1 MKEMKRI
8 LSLVLCFAMLV
19 GMMPMIALSADAAES
34 DTHYLM
40 FATDRHA
47 NTSVIGNIINNMESV
62 IGENA
67 LEYLALGG
75 DMVGSGNSHPA
86 YNSSTV
92 LAEVTGATSSLNAE
106 NVDIVAGIHDMNVTD
121 DAGIVLPYQGGG
133 AQIYEGDDYYVYG
146 VEEYCV
152 SEDSNESIWS
162 AQADAFKTWAN
173 GEKIDQSKVI
183 FVVSHYPLHAK
194 RDDNDGA
201 YYWHQALNTVATG
214 GDNTVERNIVFF
226 HGHNHT
232 EDSNEYV
239 YNVGDTMSIQNGS
252 STVSDTIYYT
262 YATAGYLNQNKKAT
276 LVTLTGDKIVLT
288 KYGASGSGSAM
299 TSVERVVTETA
310 PTVNTVTCKTT
321 YVDENGDIQ
330 TSGSDV
336 AATGLGLTGIS
347 ALWNDDAAANTAFRD
362 CVAYDVTLEGYIEG
376 ETVTLTFNLNDMTAA
391 DLVVYANGQQI
402 EPASV
407 VEDDGYIAVTVTT
420 TAATGTYII
429 GYPAAAEDAVLTGIA
444 VTSMPDVT
452 SYTLVL
458 DENDDGNIYLDIT
471 GLVITA
477 AYDNDTAFPVEWN
490 QFDETRDGYALDF
503 DISVAGTRTVTV
515 TYGGFT
521 TSFEVTVYEHNA
533 EDADVAEAVAQAV
546 KEGYIAK
553 EFNPTGYTEGTD
565 IRVVM
570 PAPENANVV
579 YHVADDGTLTKV
591 ENVTFH
597 GGYAIFDTNH
607 FSAYV
612 VGESTEITVPDPET
626 ATGSGETTTTEPKTV
641 YVLTSSITAGNDYLI
656 VNGNAAGSY
665 YALAN
670 NNGSVAATGVTIK
683 SDDEIGTYIEL
694 EDATDELWTVSNSYR
709 FQNDGVYLGYTTS
722 GNWNQTYTFGLST
735 TARTWSYSNNRLST
749 SVGSWGTTT
758 YYLQYSSGWTWTS
771 SSSASGRSVYF
782 FVPTEIEVETT
793 TTVSGTYSIEGEDVT
808 KVVREDGTSTV
819 ELVAD
824 LGFTPAEG
832 GETEY
837 EPADNAVFE
846 VVNGGDPNGII
857 SKIAGNVV
865 TFTGAYGKALIKVS
879 CETDF
884 GTVTNYITVTAS
896 ALYYSLDLVDAS
908 TQNSITA
915 PIAIKGIEKG
925 DTYSVWAV
933 ILEYDGEITEED
945 ELEINEDGHNI
956 GALEDPTLIE
966 WTSSDPSVATVDVAT
981 GIITFTGKEG
991 TVNITATYKVGNQ
1004 PSDTITI
1011 SATPSQYTIPSD
1023 GTTDFPEYPNEG
1035 AIRFDKNATAVGNF
1049 SETGITQIELS
1060 MTGVPYTTG
1069 SEIDVVLM
1077 LDMTGS
1083 MDDVSS
1089 STSEP
1094 TGYVRVDAAI
1104 AASKAFIS
1112 TIVKNEDGSYNGNRV
1127 GVYVF
1132 NKNGAATLFDFGT
1145 VDSDTELNA
1154 IYSDLDSIYDDH
1166 YASGGTPY
1174 DDGLAKCQEVLA
1186 AAKTDGIG
1194 NNRQQFT
1201 VFMTD
1206 GVPTDFEYVNGTSH
1220 ANYSSASS
1228 IAGMLTSSDNYATR
1242 DSDYKYEYYSTE
1254 MKKAGV
1260 TVYSVGVGL
1269 ENENNA
1275 WSGSAT
1281 QCLNLASVLLNDI
1294 SGPGGETTQ
1303 PDAVGTSTLSKKDEY
1318 FFSVEDADAGTEM
1331 EKVFTNIAMSILQ
1344 AATDVA
1350 VEDKITDEYTM
1361 IFDIPEGSNDI
1372 TGVTNDFYI
1381 EFVKY
1386 TLDSTTHER
1395 VDADNDGDTY
1405 DDATSVTKVYLQN
1418 TNGVLSAKDA
1428 ATPVFEQKAIG
1439 DKGTLLYWT
1448 TDSTYAAKAAL
1459 SYTSGS
1465 TIYYF
1470 IPNGMDMNA
1479 DGTAPEGWYNM
1490 TSGTYAYGTV
1500 DATTNMSDD
1509 VVIATPYFVYNAAT
1523 KMIYWTVDK
1532 LENATTEYALR
1543 YFLYLDNSATEVGT
1557 DKETDPGSYLTN
1569 EYAFLTYTNYQG
1581 NECRQEFPKPQM
1593 TWSGAQVSYV
1603 FYLVNAAGQ
1612 PINKSGQ
1619 VVDFANATFVTD
1631 VYTVN
1636 TVWNKGEDGQISAD
1650 SQLSIDWLAQELLP
1664 SDYMVYDEL
1673 AGYEL
1678 HVYGSH
1684 TGESIFDY
1692 FIIEGDTAASIS
1704 ESLNERLVGVTTSA
1718 STVSLTTTKV
1728 YNTKAGEKITGY
1740 GTYTSEA
1747 TSSIDNETV
1756 LEGFDF
1762 YNTTVA
1768 FAVVW
1773 QPSLAPDT
1781 VVVDYG
1787 LDVLINVTFNDLMQD
1802 NTISGIGLGKDAYGD
1817 IAMNT
1822 GISTNSKL
1830 GTAALTTADGSTI
1843 SIEDNKTQIRFS
1855 QNDMTFDKA
1864 VTFYY
1869 ESEVKYF
1876 EASQQKTG
1884 YLYSSVTV
1892 IPATTIYY
1900 EDSFVDLTV
1909 YTKDDNDEYQK
1920 SEWAV
1925 VGNVIDATQEQDRP
1939 GTTQIAGVLDAD
1951 NNYGFDAAYEDMSQY
1966 SLGAARM
1973 ATVKSGTYAEA
1984 KFTFYGT
1991 GFDIISLTDKTTGFI
2006 LVSVYNEKGTKVANT
2021 MVDTYYGYARSFW
2034 EVTYE
2039 YNSET
2044 EEWTAKSEKTVDA
2057 LQQSQ
2062 AKPEN
2067 PANGATYTVYET
2079 RWTTVSSN
2087 DPNALYQVPV
2097 IKMDLAGDQW
2107 NLPYGKYDVTIT
2119 VSYMGAMD
2127 HTSDEGYDFY
2137 LDAIRIYNPTGN
2149 QNPTS
2154 NDAYIADG
2162 EGWPSYFEVRNK
2174 ILEAGTFEAE
2184 DTDAVDGIVYIDGGV
2199 SNPTISDYQSFGP
2212 NNEVY
2217 LAPGSAI
2224 AFELSATATAG
2235 EIAKIQLAV
2244 KSVGGSA
2251 SVKVYSTDGT
2261 TALDTDIKTATDMYY
2276 DISSMNGKV
2285 VVIMNDSIDGYLSIT
2300 NVKVTYTAEQGEAA
2314 PVMFMMRRSSVDA
2327 VLATM
2332 SVEEEPEVETQPT
2345 EPETQPSE
2353 PETEPSEPETEPSV
2367 PETEPSEP
2375 DNSLLQAAVDAAK
2388 KLKEK
2393 DYTKESFQAVK
2404 TARKAAEKVLKDKN
2418 ATQEQIDAAL
2428 AELNEA
2434 VEALEAKP
2442 STDAL
2447 KQAVDA
2453 AKKLKEKDYTKE
2465 SFQAVKT
2472 ARKAAEKVLKDK
2484 NATQADIDNALA
2496 DLMEAVEALETK
2508 APAAKPGKANA
2519 KEVAESIVEDIIALI
2534 DAWFGGRN

>member
-40 FATDRHA
+40 FATDRHE

-62 IGENA
+62 IGENK

-75 DMVGSGNSHPA
+75 DMVGSSKTHPE
-86 YNSSTV
+86 YDSSEV
-92 LAEVTGATSSLNAE
+92 LAEAMNATSSLNAE

-183 FVVSHYPLHAK
+183 FVVSHYPLHVQ

-201 YYWHQALNTVATG
+201 YYWHLALNYVATG
-214 GDNTVERNIVFF
+214 GDDTVERNIVFF

-232 EDSNEYV
+232 TDGQEYV

-407 VEDDGYIAVTVTT
+407 VENDGYIAVTVTT

-477 AYDNDTAFPVEWN
+477 AYDNDTSFPVEWN

-612 VGESTEITVPDPET
+612 VGESTEITVPDPVT
-626 ATGSGETTTTEPKTV
+626 ATGRGETTTTEPKTV

-694 EDATDELWTVSNSYR
+694 EDATDELWTVGGSYT
-709 FQNDGVYLGYTTS
+709 FANDGSYLGYTTS
-722 GNWNQTYTFGLST
+722 GDWNQTYTFGLST

-749 SVGSWGTTT
+749 RVGSWSTTT

-837 EPADNAVFE
+837 EPADNAVFT
-846 VVNGGDPNGII
+846 VVDGGDPNGII
-857 SKIAGNVV
+857 SKIEGNVV
-865 TFTGAYGKALIKVS
+865 TFTGKYGKALIKVS
-879 CETDF
+879 CETAF

-925 DTYSVWAV
+925 DTYSVWAE

-1069 SEIDVVLM
+1069 SEIDVVVM

-1083 MDDVSS
+1083 MSDNGM
-1089 STSEP
+1089 E
-1094 TGYVRVDAAI
+1094 AAEE
-1104 AASKAFIS
+1104 ATKAFLKK
-1112 TIVKNEDGSYNGNRV
+1112 IVQNEDGTYNNNRV
-1127 GVYVF
+1127 AVWAF
-1132 NKNGAATLFDFGT
+1132 NSGGQSNSSGYALYELFSFGT
-1145 VDSDTELNA
+1145 ISSDSELETANTAIDTA
-1154 IYSDLDSIYDDH
+1154 SDKQK
-1166 YASGGTPY
+1166 SGGTPY
-1174 DDGLAKCQEVLA
+1174 PQATQKCYDLLKA
-1186 AAKTDGIG
+1186 ARTDGTG
-1194 NNRQQFT
+1194 NNRQQFC
-1201 VFMTD
+1201 VFMSD
-1206 GVPTDFEYVNGTSH
+1206 GGPTEYYATSSSSTTGYVEITNDSSSGTS
-1220 ANYSSASS
+1220 ALATYMENYTS
-1228 IAGMLTSSDNYATR
+1228 TSSSSWNMTLP
-1242 DSDYKYEYYSTE
+1242 SEYYTDL
-1254 MKKAGV
+1254 MKKDGV
-1260 TVYSVGVGL
+1260 TVYTVGL
-1269 ENENNA
+1269 LLQEVSSNA
-1275 WSGSAT
+1275 SPWKSMTGVSSVYDSTTDSLTTIGTHYYFTSEILKQMASDESKYVDIFTVANAQNAT
-1281 QCLNLASVLLNDI
+1281 AKF
-1294 SGPGGETTQ
+1294 E
-1303 PDAVGTSTLSKKDEY
+1303 A
-1318 FFSVEDADAGTEM
+1318 
-1331 EKVFTNIAMSILQ
+1331 IAMSILQ

-1361 IFDIPEGSNDI
+1361 IFDIPEGSKDI

-1395 VDADNDGDTY
+1395 TGE
-1405 DDATSVTKVYLQN
+1405 ATSVTKVSLQN

-1692 FIIEGDTAASIS
+1692 FIIEGDTAANIS

-1876 EASQQKTG
+1876 EASEQKTG

-2044 EEWTAKSEKTVDA
+2044 EEWTAKSEKAVDA

-2062 AKPEN
+2062 VKPEN

-2519 KEVAESIVEDIIALI
+2519 KEVVESIVEDIIALI